1 MSLHKSLRLSA
12 VLLCFFTMGF
22 VDLVGIA
29 TNYVQKDLGLTD
41 AEANLFPSLVFFW
54 FLLFSVPTGI
64 LMNRIGRKRT
74 VEISLLV
81 TLASLVLPLFGES
94 YGLMLATFSLLGI
107 GNALM
112 QTSLNPLVSNVVIK
126 ERLTSTLTFGQFV
139 KAIASFVA
147 PLLAAWGAMGGLPVP
162 GLGWRTLFAVYGL
175 IAVGAVLV
183 LSATPIREQE
193 ADEACGFGST
203 LSLLRQPFVFLAFC
217 GILCHVGIDVG
228 TNTTAPRL
236 LMERAGLS
244 LETAGLATSI
254 YFVCRTVGCLAG
266 SALMQRVQ
274 PRLVFGVSCVAMVVA
289 LVSLALLQSEAGLYV
304 SIGLV
309 GLANSNIF
317 PIIFAAALNRTP
329 RQANAVSAL
338 MIMGLFGGTIFPL
351 LMGVASDAV
360 GQQGAVAVMAFAA
373 VYLSFLATRLQQK

>member
-1 MSLHKSLRLSA
+1 
-12 VLLCFFTMGF
+12 
-22 VDLVGIA
+22 
-29 TNYVQKDLGLTD
+29 
-41 AEANLFPSLVFFW
+41 
-54 FLLFSVPTGI
+54 
-64 LMNRIGRKRT
+64 
-74 VEISLLV
+74 
-81 TLASLVLPLFGES
+81 
-94 YGLMLATFSLLGI
+94 
-107 GNALM
+107 
-112 QTSLNPLVSNVVIK
+112 
-126 ERLTSTLTFGQFV
+126 
-139 KAIASFVA
+139 
-147 PLLAAWGAMGGLPVP
+147 
-162 GLGWRTLFAVYGL
+162 
-175 IAVGAVLV
+175 
-183 LSATPIREQE
+183 
-193 ADEACGFGST
+193 
-203 LSLLRQPFVFLAFC
+203 
-217 GILCHVGIDVG
+217 
-228 TNTTAPRL
+228 
-236 LMERAGLS
+236 MERAGLS

-274 PRLVFGVSCVAMVVA
+274 PCLVFGVSCVAMVVA